1 MSFKRI
7 AALCAALLTIAMTPV
22 AIPVLSA
29 RAESLEEMMK
39 QSEKLQKE
47 AKELDRIIKSQQ
59 KNLTDQKAYVKA
71 LEDKINNYAAQ
82 IDVLINRINKM
93 EENINGVKAEIS
105 EKEAEIEAKENELQE
120 RFQVLRQRL
129 RSLSKT
135 GSLSALQMLL
145 NTDSYVDYL
154 IKSEIM
160 RRIAE
165 NDKRLMDELEAEITL
180 INADKQKLEEKR
192 NDLQK
197 QLSDVQKLKKQ
208 SDNKKKELE
217 VLSSQKNA
225 EIAKLTK
232 SLNTN
237 WQRYK
242 TTLEEYQQTE
252 AKIRAIIEQMGT
264 DGKYGG
270 LMFWPVP
277 AVRNITSFYGKRWG
291 RLHKGID
298 IAGGGVPAYGQNIV
312 AAASGTVIFANK
324 TNSWGGGYG
333 YYLIIDHGLDSKGRK
348 ISTLYAHCSK
358 ILVNVGDKVI
368 GGKTVVALVGNTGD
382 STGPHLHFEVR
393 VNSVAVDPIANGY
406 IKW

>member
-180 INADKQKLEEKR
+180 INADKQKLEEKKD
-192 NDLQK
+192 DLQK

-270 LMFWPVP
+270 LIPGWFRL
-277 AVRNITSFYGKRWG
+277 RNITSFYGKRWG

-298 IAGGGVPAYGQNIV
+298 IGRRWSRIRTEYCRRGQRYRDFCEQNE
-312 AAASGTVIFANK
+312 FM
-324 TNSWGGGYG
+324 
-333 YYLIIDHGLDSKGRK
+333 GRR
-348 ISTLYAHCSK
+348 LR
-358 ILVNVGDKVI
+358 ILSDYR
-368 GGKTVVALVGNTGD
+368 
-382 STGPHLHFEVR
+382 PR
-393 VNSVAVDPIANGY
+393 P
-406 IKW
+406 